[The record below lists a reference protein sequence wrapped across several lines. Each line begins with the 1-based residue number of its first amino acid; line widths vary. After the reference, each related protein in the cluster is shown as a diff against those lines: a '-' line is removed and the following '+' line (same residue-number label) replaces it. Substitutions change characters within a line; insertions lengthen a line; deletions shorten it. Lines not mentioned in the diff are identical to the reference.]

1 MFSQSLT
8 VKVITYPTKTDY
20 DFTWYW
26 GGRPASLLTLLIN
39 LVSLSALLTLPPI
52 PLSTLVIL
60 SSACDTAE
68 YCLVTGLLMASQTLL
83 ISLNFK
89 ISGLS
94 GAFFIWNYQK
104 LGDNIGMER
113 MQAIVW
119 LNCLLWACKHSW
131 LACCSLPLR
140 WEPIECRAF
149 TERNESSRLES
160 ESLISNIY
168 GVCPCVRNMSLRGY
182 NLTSKCIGADVC
194 SRLGYL
200 DLLLGIMYRR
210 DSAGVA

>member
-1 MFSQSLT
+1 MLRLFSQSLT
-8 VKVITYPTKTDY
+8 VTEITSPSKTDY
-20 DFTWYW
+20 AFTWYW
-26 GGRPASLLTLLIN
+26 GGRSASLLALLIN
-39 LVSLSALLTLPPI
+39 LLSPI

-149 TERNESSRLES
+149 TESSRLES
-160 ESLISNIY
+160 KSLISNIY
-168 GVCPCVRNMSLRGY
+168 GVCPCVRNMSLRWG
-182 NLTSKCIGADVC
+182 
-194 SRLGYL
+194 
-200 DLLLGIMYRR
+200 
-210 DSAGVA
+210 